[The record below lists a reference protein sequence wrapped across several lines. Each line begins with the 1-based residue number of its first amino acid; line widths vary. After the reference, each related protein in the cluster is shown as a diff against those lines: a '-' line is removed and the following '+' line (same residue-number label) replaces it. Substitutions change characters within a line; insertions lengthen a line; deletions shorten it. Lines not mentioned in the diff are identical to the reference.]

1 MLLSIPTPD
10 EFIYVIALFVWV
22 LFVSHYLCKRIYN
35 ALLRR
40 GYEQNVAV
48 YYNRKIIHILAGGL
62 VSILVPFLFKSF
74 TLIAILVTVLAIGNY
89 LPHRSGRI
97 WYWYQVKENM
107 YEVHFIIMW
116 GLIMGLGFL
125 LGNLAIGVLPILFMS
140 VGDGVTGLVRN
151 MLYHRRTK
159 SWWGNIAMA
168 LFCIP
173 AGFLTFGVSG
183 AVAGFAASLVEK
195 LEFGWIDDNITVPLI
210 SFIILLALPMSGV
223 PVFV

>member
-1 MLLSIPTPD
+1 MPTPG
-10 EFIYVIALFVWV
+10 EFIYVTALFVWV

-40 GYEQNVAV
+40 GCEQNVAV

-140 VGDGVTGLVRN
+140 VGDGITGLVRN

-159 SWWGNIAMA
+159 SSWGNLAMA

-173 AGFLTFGVSG
+173 AGLLTLGVSG

-195 LEFGWIDDNITVPLI
+195 LEFRWIDDNITVPLI
-210 SFIILLALPMSGV
+210 SFIILLALPMSRV